1 MRAAVHRTYG
11 PPDVVGIEDVET
23 PEPKRNEVLIK
34 IHATTVSSGDWR
46 ARSLAMPAGF
56 GLLAR
61 PVFGFFGPRQPILGS
76 ELAGEIAGIGEGV
89 TKFKI
94 GDHVVAFPGIG
105 MGCHAQYRT
114 VPQDGRIVLKPAAL
128 SFEEAAA
135 MSFGGTTALHFLRDL
150 AGIRTGQKALII
162 GASGAVGSAAVQLAK
177 YFGAEV
183 TGVCSAANLDLV
195 RSIGADR
202 VIDYTKEDFT
212 GNGETYDIILD
223 AVGRAI
229 IRNVR
234 ALDEGKWPAASGR
247 RQPPAS
253 ARFGFKGRQQ
263 EGPCR
268 PRQRDCGASAVSQA
282 ARRGGTLQA
291 GHRPT
296 LPPRADRRGTC
307 ARRDWAEEGQCHH
320 HGQP

>member
-1 MRAAVHRTYG
+1 MR
-11 PPDVVGIEDVET
+11 
-23 PEPKRNEVLIK
+23 
-34 IHATTVSSGDWR
+34 
-46 ARSLAMPAGF
+46 AGF

-76 ELAGEIAGIGEGV
+76 ELAGEIDGIGEGV

-128 SFEEAAA
+128 SFAEAAA
-135 MSFGGTTALHFLRDL
+135 MPFGGTTALHFLRDL
-150 AGIRTGQKALII
+150 AGIRTGEKALIV

-177 YFGAEV
+177 YFGANV
-183 TGVCSAANLDLV
+183 TGVCSTANLDLV

-202 VIDYTKEDFT
+202 VIDHTKEDFT

-223 AVGRAI
+223 AVGRASFATCG
-229 IRNVR
+229 RLLKENGRLLLVV
-234 ALDEGKWPAASGR
+234 ASLPQVLASGSK
-247 RQPPAS
+247 A
-253 ARFGFKGRQQ
+253 GNKK
-263 EGPCR
+263 GPCR
-268 PRQRDCGASAVSQA
+268 PRQGDCGAPAVSQTS
-282 ARRGGTLQA
+282 RRDGTLQA

-296 LPPRADRRGTC
+296 LPSRTDRRGTC
-307 ARRDWAEEGQCHH
+307 ACRDWAEEGQRHH